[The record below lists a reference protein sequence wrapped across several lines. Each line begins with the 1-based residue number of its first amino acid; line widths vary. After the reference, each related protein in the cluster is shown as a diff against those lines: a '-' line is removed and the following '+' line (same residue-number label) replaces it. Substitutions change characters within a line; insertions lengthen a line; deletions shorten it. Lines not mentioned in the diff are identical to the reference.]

1 MTLEHMFDVNGNARE
16 VKYRRF
22 IVKNLDILDDL
33 IALFE
38 ADCKGTGYLQNSRTA
53 EKIREVYSKMLQEQ
67 VPLSLS
73 QLAVNGNDMAQ
84 LGFKGK
90 EIGETLGQLWDMALR
105 RSAENE
111 KETLLSIA
119 KRIKR
124 NTEKKK
130 DKKNG

>member
-1 MTLEHMFDVNGNARE
+1 MKLSGYCFSYFYNSNNPTSSNVLKAGTIVN
-16 VKYRRF
+16 Y
-22 IVKNLDILDDL
+22 
-33 IALFE
+33 
-38 ADCKGTGYLQNSRTA
+38 Y
-53 EKIREVYSKMLQEQ
+53 
-67 VPLSLS
+67 S
-73 QLAVNGNDMAQ
+73 QLLRKQTTEQASKRLYGNDMAQ

>member
-1 MTLEHMFDVNGNARE
+1 M
-16 VKYRRF
+16 
-22 IVKNLDILDDL
+22 
-33 IALFE
+33 
-38 ADCKGTGYLQNSRTA
+38 QNSRTA

>member
-1 MTLEHMFDVNGNARE
+1 M
-16 VKYRRF
+16 
-22 IVKNLDILDDL
+22 
-33 IALFE
+33 LFRS
-38 ADCKGTGYLQNSRTA
+38 GTGYLQNSRTA

-105 RSAENE
+105 CSAENE